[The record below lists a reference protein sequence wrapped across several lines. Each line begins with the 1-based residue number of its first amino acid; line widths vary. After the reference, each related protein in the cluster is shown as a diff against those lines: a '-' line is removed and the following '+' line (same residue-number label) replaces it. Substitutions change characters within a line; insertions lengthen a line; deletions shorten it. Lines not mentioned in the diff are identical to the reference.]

1 MHVASFTPLSVG
13 GISWRSPE
21 PTYTVVLKATFTLE
35 QDGPLRLDLQQSPV
49 ADDATGGYDGEL
61 FYASDFAP
69 RKVGV
74 DVMLVGQARATEPSP
89 VLPFSVQIGEV
100 RHSLQAVPDTPSVEV
115 PLWSR
120 HVMRVT
126 RDARQTVQLAP
137 RPTETRRWL
146 REVPSGFDYSVFN
159 AAGPDMRLDE
169 IPVDGL
175 LRLEG
180 LLRGVPV
187 RTVIL
192 SDVQPYAFY
201 VHDAHQR
208 TQAELLYPVCDTMW
222 IDTDRERL
230 VLCWRCE
237 VRPAHP
243 NPFLAVVL
251 GSRRHAPEWA
261 DVCPQLARAR
271 WHDAFEPPPPRW
283 PTGSMQ
289 VPDAIRSDPGHD
301 WSGTPAMPAAAPS
314 PSPPPHATPSAHA
327 TRGSSRG
334 YALVQSW
341 EEAPPTPSW
350 NPANQPEEPSPPT
363 PRQSSTGTEP
373 PAPSSKPSPPAAA
386 RAETVELTP
395 DRLQALADLDEEL
408 RRREA
413 KAGGASPSPSKL
425 PRRTRRTEPLIDR
438 VGLGA
443 EPIPSQDPAR
453 ETEAAAG
460 PETPVT
466 DAPGLADDEEL
477 LPAEELVH
485 DDEPPARDGSVDDG
499 EPHAEELPPSSE
511 RTEPS
516 LVIEPIGDDG

>member
-49 ADDATGGYDGEL
+49 GDDATSGYEGEL
-61 FYASDFAP
+61 FYGSDFAP

-74 DVMLVGQARATEPSP
+74 DVMMVGHARAAEPSP
-89 VLPFSVQIGEV
+89 VVPFGLRIGEV
-100 RHSLQAVPDTPSVEV
+100 RHALQAVPDAPVQEV

-146 REVPSGFDYSVFN
+146 REVPAGFDFSVFN
-159 AAGPDMRLDE
+159 AASPEMRLDE
-169 IPVDGL
+169 LPIDGL

-180 LLRGVPV
+180 LLRGAPV
-187 RTVIL
+187 RNVIL
-192 SDVQPYAFY
+192 NDLQPYVFY

-208 TQAELLYPVCDTMW
+208 NQAELLYPVCDTIW

-230 VLCWRCE
+230 ILCWRCE

-243 NPFLAVVL
+243 NPFLSVVL
-251 GSRRHAPEWA
+251 GSRRYAPEWS
-261 DVCPQLARAR
+261 DVAPQLARAR
-271 WHDAFEPPPPRW
+271 WHDAFEPAPPRW
-283 PTGSMQ
+283 PTGSMS
-289 VPDAIRSDPGHD
+289 VPDAIRSDPGRD
-301 WSGTPAMPAAAPS
+301 WSGTPAMPVAAPS
-314 PSPPPHATPSAHA
+314 PSPPPHPTSSARAAH
-327 TRGSSRG
+327 SSARG
-334 YALVQSW
+334 YEAVGSW
-341 EEAPPTPSW
+341 DEAPPTPSW
-350 NPANQPEEPSPPT
+350 SPSAQNEASPPT

-373 PAPSSKPSPPAAA
+373 PPESVPEQTEKPA
-386 RAETVELTP
+386 RAATIELGP
-395 DRLQALADLDEEL
+395 DRLQALAELDEEL

-413 KAGGASPSPSKL
+413 AASSDAVTRPKL
-425 PRRTRRTEPLIDR
+425 RRRMRRTEPLLDR
-438 VGLGA
+438 VVPGTD
-443 EPIPSQDPAR
+443 PVPSGELARQDD
-453 ETEAAAG
+453 EDAG
-460 PETPVT
+460 PATPIV
-466 DAPGLADDEEL
+466 DDQRLADDEEL

-485 DDEPPARDGSVDDG
+485 DDELPEPDGPFDDG
-499 EPHAEELPPSSE
+499 DTEGIEFPPSSE

-516 LVIEPIGDDG
+516 LVIEPVGDDG